1 MPSSNSE
8 PPMTPAAAEAAVPRN
23 DPPEPKPGAR
33 ISGERHLP
41 RISRLR
47 LLALRLIGARRAYAR
62 HRAAR
67 RVAAESLPHAVEET
81 CRPLFRLRRGACLHL
96 QFLDTCIGALERL
109 VLQQHRLYQRVNGM
123 RSAPQ
128 TVGDQALRL
137 RIALCGFE
145 LDQTIEQFIDELG
158 FLRGHSVSPCL
169 RTALVM

>member
-1 MPSSNSE
+1 G
-8 PPMTPAAAEAAVPRN
+8 AVR
-23 DPPEPKPGAR
+23 G
-33 ISGERHLP
+33 G
-41 RISRLR
+41 
-47 LLALRLIGARRAYAR
+47 
-62 HRAAR
+62 
-67 RVAAESLPHAVEET
+67 AAESRPHAVEEA

-109 VLQQHRLYQRVNGM
+109 VLQQRRLHQRVNGM

-128 TVGDQALRL
+128 TIGDQALRL

-169 RTALVM
+169 RTRWSCRWRLVALGGAGAGAFSAQFSMWATLGLLFGAWTRDAPGPSIRPRVPMSDFGQKWTSPQC

>member
-1 MPSSNSE
+1 VRR
-8 PPMTPAAAEAAVPRN
+8 AAA
-23 DPPEPKPGAR
+23 K
-33 ISGERHLP
+33 
-41 RISRLR
+41 
-47 LLALRLIGARRAYAR
+47 
-62 HRAAR
+62 
-67 RVAAESLPHAVEET
+67 SLPHAVEEA

-109 VLQQHRLYQRVNGM
+109 VLQQHRLHQRVNGM

-169 RTALVM
+169 RTRWSCRWRIVALGGAARGHRNLKPQPPFFGDR